1 VGFADLIVPY
11 SKTISIQIN
20 FFTIN
25 KIISVV
31 KIQIF
36 YEPFHPETSLLGHG
50 PAPEEDFPTVVSA
63 MYYGYN

>member
-1 VGFADLIVPY
+1 MGFADLIVPY
-11 SKTISIQIN
+11 SITISIQIN

-36 YEPFHPETSLLGHG
+36 YELFHPKTILLGHG
-50 PAPEEDFPTVVSA
+50 PAPEEDFPAVVSS
-63 MYYGYN
+63 MYYGCN